1 MIMKLIKTVFKD
13 FKKMWLLNVLV
24 LFLLVFMFLIAIS
37 LSCTIQ
43 QKMKYYSALAPYLNK
58 NGIYISTS
66 ALQLKYG
73 PDDPSLVH
81 DEKELKMNF
90 SCIEDVLASGNIW
103 QDGIVGDHTDVNL
116 WCYNSSVLN
125 ILSPEMESGRWF
137 NDSDTSDTTLKAVI
151 THNENNITV
160 GDTLEIKS
168 NFCDATIK
176 VKIIGIIKDKSYL
189 YNRNETSP
197 IHYDYRDCYYQYN
210 YEAEGKPLIIL
221 SDAQILYG
229 EYQGLFK
236 ELNYRL
242 DRKRGLQKE
251 IKGPVILTFKGETSQ
266 EEIDTAVERLK
277 QYSTIETAYP
287 LSKLKQGSISY
298 ILEELHDY
306 FPVFLCILIFVLVA
320 VVSINTITVKKQMH
334 SYAIYYLCGLPWR
347 SCARIS
353 LLKSCMMSGAAL
365 FITAFGIYSNEILG
379 YFSQKILYFGWLQAF
394 VCLIIMAIY
403 VTIAWIIPLHLIQK
417 TSAKQVLYNN

>member
-103 QDGIVGDHTDVNL
+103 QNGIVGDHTDVNL

-210 YEAEGKPLIIL
+210 YDAEGKPLIIL

-251 IKGPVILTFKGETSQ
+251 IKGPVILTFKDETSQ

-320 VVSINTITVKKQMH
+320 VVS
-334 SYAIYYLCGLPWR
+334 IYYLCGLPWR

>member
-58 NGIYISTS
+58 NEIYISTS

-103 QDGIVGDHTDVNL
+103 QNGIVGDHTDVNL

-137 NDSDTSDTTLKAVI
+137 NDSDTSDTTLKAIV
-151 THNENNITV
+151 THNDNNITV

-176 VKIIGIIKDKSYL
+176 VTIIGIIKDKSYL
-189 YNRNETSP
+189 FNRNETSP

-210 YEAEGKPLIIL
+210 NESEGKPLIIL
-221 SDAQILYG
+221 SDAQVLCG
-229 EYQGLFK
+229 EKQGLFK

-251 IKGPVILTFKGETSQ
+251 IKGPVILTFKDETSQ
-266 EEIDTAVERLK
+266 EEIDAVLERLK
-277 QYSTIETAYP
+277 QYSTIEAAYP

-306 FPVFLCILIFVLVA
+306 FPVFVCILIFVLVA

-334 SYAIYYLCGLPWR
+334 SYAIYYLCGLPWS
-347 SCARIS
+347 SCAKIS
-353 LLKSCMMSGAAL
+353 LLKSCMMSGVAL
-365 FITAFGIYSNEILG
+365 LTTALGIYTNEIFG
-379 YFSQKILYFGWLQAF
+379 YFSQKILYFGWLQALI
-394 VCLIIMAIY
+394 CLIIMMLY
-403 VTIAWIIPLHLIQK
+403 TITAWIIPLQLIQK